1 MSEDITVTAWPDEP
15 PREKAAKSDG
25 ERRAD
30 FVFRLSDGD
39 HVGGYRIEALIGMGG
54 MGSVYRA
61 RDERLGRQVAL
72 KILAPSLRRDE
83 GFEQRFFR
91 EARAAAAVDHPNII
105 PVYEAATDAGLLF
118 IAMRY
123 VRGGDVQSLL
133 NREGPLS
140 PERTMAIIAPVA
152 SALDE
157 AHAAGL
163 VHRDVKP
170 GNILLDSRPSGRS
183 HVYLTDF
190 GVTTSITDPS
200 MDTTGEFIGTPS
212 YMAPEQLEGRSVD
225 GRADQYGLACS
236 AFTMLSGSPPYQA
249 ATLTALIMAVL
260 RGQSPPSLLSRR
272 SDLPTAVDAV
282 FARALAKSPGD
293 RFGTC
298 GQFAGALSAALGLA
312 PSAAP
317 GGAPGAARFSDEGS
331 HRSLDI
337 PLKQTFRYVHEPFRA
352 SDDALASLGNDALMA
367 VLESRI
373 RHSRGG
379 TFLIT
384 GFRGVGKTTLVM
396 RALDDLVTR
405 SGPSDV
411 ILPVSLSVAR
421 STTTERL
428 LFAIVRRV
436 FETLGDSG
444 VLEKLSP
451 QTRHALLVAYM
462 RTSLSFKETQSK
474 SSQRSAG
481 LDLGVGPGKLV
492 KAVADI
498 AAPKVSLSASRSQ
511 SLATEAAFLA
521 YSETDAE
528 YDLMRIISLV
538 DRALDPAS
546 TRRGK
551 HWLRPRWR
559 RQGSPAEP
567 PRLQLVIVLDEVDKL
582 TIDDAGMAAVEELL
596 SGIKNVLTMP
606 GAHFLVVAG
615 PDLQDRAIR
624 DAARGSGVYESVFS
638 WRLYVPCLWDAPERL
653 LADIVGDGG
662 SYTADVLETLG
673 HYLRFKARG
682 VPRRLLQE
690 INGFVV
696 WDGDQPRLRIG
707 ARDLERV
714 EFYARMERILR
725 GYTEGNGRARL
736 FPVAIDEDRW
746 RLGNY
751 FAVDWVLQSEGEPFT
766 AADLLREGEEARFDP
781 LLRISRRSIDRL
793 LDHLAQHEI
802 LEVIRDKSASNTLIG
817 DVAESS
823 EKAYTLSEEIRHFLY
838 GFAVRRETERA
849 AQDIELSAPMDGSR
863 PASFPELAPD
873 LHPTMLRAHRRRIIG
888 GRYELE
894 DLIGQGAL
902 SSVFKGRDAAT
913 DRQVVVKLLR
923 PALTEDPVALAR
935 FRREAE
941 ITGKL
946 DHPQI
951 VRLYEFLAGPDDYA
965 IILEWLPGPTLEDLV
980 LEQGPMPPDEVA
992 GLGQVLSDALAYLA
1006 AEHVVRLD
1014 LKPGNIVMANRG
1026 PVIIDLGI
1034 AFQTITRAEI
1044 TIAGQF
1050 VGTPAFSP
1058 PELILGEVADSR
1070 ADIYALGMVMYYC
1083 LAGKNPWE
1091 DMISPVA
1098 VMNAVLDEHLA
1109 LSGLAIS
1116 QPFRAVLEKAIAR
1129 DPNDRFANAAA
1140 LRDALRQIPEWRAN
1154 DRPSGAAGAPRHA
1167 GRADEGD
1174 VRAADRPGGGPARR
1188 QPPPV
1193 PPRLEGLGGPD
1204 AISGS

>member
-1 MSEDITVTAWPDEP
+1 
-15 PREKAAKSDG
+15 
-25 ERRAD
+25 
-30 FVFRLSDGD
+30 
-39 HVGGYRIEALIGMGG
+39 

-72 KILAPSLRRDE
+72 KILAPYPGRDE
-83 GFEQRFFR
+83 SFERRFFR

-105 PVYEAATDAGLLF
+105 PVYEAAADAGLLF

-140 PERTMAIIAPVA
+140 PERTMVIIAPVA

-190 GVTTSITDPS
+190 GVTTFIADPGK
-200 MDTTGEFIGTPS
+200 DTITGEVIGTPA
-212 YMAPEQLEGRSVD
+212 YMAPEQFEGRSVD
-225 GRADQYGLACS
+225 GRTDQYGLACS
-236 AFTMLSGSPPYQA
+236 AFTMLSGSPPYKA
-249 ATLTALIMAVL
+249 DTLPALIMAVV
-260 RGQSPPSLLSRR
+260 RGQSPPSLASRR
-272 SDLPTAVDAV
+272 PDLPTAVDAV

-298 GQFAGALSAALGLA
+298 GQFAGALNAALGLA
-312 PSAAP
+312 PSAALSGTP
-317 GGAPGAARFSDEGS
+317 GGAPEAAQFSDEVYR
-331 HRSLDI
+331 RSLDI
-337 PLKQTFRYVHEPFRA
+337 PLKQTFRYVHEPSRA

-367 VLESRI
+367 DLESRI

-405 SGPSDV
+405 NGSSDV

-428 LFAIVRRV
+428 LFAIVRRI

-444 VLEKLSP
+444 VLERLPP

-481 LDLGVGPGKLV
+481 LDLGLGPGKLV

-538 DRALDPAS
+538 DRALDTA
-546 TRRGK
+546 TIRRGK
-551 HWLRPRWR
+551 RWLLPRWR
-559 RQGSPAEP
+559 RPESPAEP
-567 PRLQLVIVLDEVDKL
+567 RRLHLVIVLDEVDKL
-582 TIDDAGMAAVEELL
+582 TIDDQGMAAVEELL

-615 PDLQDRAIR
+615 PDLQDRAVR
-624 DAARGSGVYESVFS
+624 DAARGSGVYESVFG
-638 WRLYVPCLWDAPERL
+638 WRLYVPCMWDAPERL
-653 LADIVGDGG
+653 LADIVGEGG
-662 SYTADVLETLG
+662 SYAADVLETLG

-766 AADLLREGEEARFDP
+766 AADLLREGEETRFDP

-802 LEVIRDKSASNTLIG
+802 LEVIREKSASNTLIG
-817 DVAESS
+817 DVAESA
-823 EKAYTLSEEIRHFLY
+823 EKVYSLSAEIRHLLY

-849 AQDIELSAPMDGSR
+849 ARDVELSAPRGRMWAVSSPGLDLD
-863 PASFPELAPD
+863 LA
-873 LHPTMLRAHRRRIIG
+873 TYRAPRRRRVIG
-888 GRYELE
+888 GRYELGE
-894 DLIGQGAL
+894 LISQGAL

-913 DRQVVVKLLR
+913 DRQVVVKLLL
-923 PALTEDPVALAR
+923 PALAEDPVALAR

-941 ITGKL
+941 ITRKL
-946 DHPQI
+946 NHAQV
-951 VRLYEFLAGPDDYA
+951 VRAYDFLDGPDDHA
-965 IILEWLPGPTLEDLV
+965 IILEQLPGPTLGDLV
-980 LEQGPMPPDEVA
+980 LDEGPMPPDEVA
-992 GLGQVLSDALAYLA
+992 GLGQVLSDALTYLA
-1006 AEHVVRLD
+1006 AEDVVRLD
-1014 LKPGNIVMANRG
+1014 LKPGNIVMTNRG

-1034 AFQTITRAEI
+1034 AFQPTAGAEL
-1044 TIAGQF
+1044 TAAGQF
-1050 VGTPAFSP
+1050 IGTPAFSA
-1058 PELILGEVADSR
+1058 PEVITGREPDSR

-1083 LAGKNPWE
+1083 LAGRNPWE
-1091 DMISPVA
+1091 DMTNPLS
-1098 VMNAVLDEHLA
+1098 VMYAVLHERLD
-1109 LSGLAIS
+1109 LSGLEIS
-1116 QPFRAVLEKAIAR
+1116 EPFRAVLEKAIAR
-1129 DPNDRFANAAA
+1129 DPEDRFANAAA
-1140 LRDALRQIPEWRAN
+1140 LRDALRQTPEWRAS
-1154 DRPSGAAGAPRHA
+1154 DRPSGASGAPRAA
-1167 GRADEGD
+1167 GSADERD
-1174 VRAADRPGGGPARR
+1174 VRAVDLPEGEPAQR
-1188 QPPPV
+1188 QPPAV
-1193 PPRLEGLGGPD
+1193 PPPTARRGRAGRRTTGEGPNLPPILRLTGDGAGQPRIVDMTTEILGHLLRRPCVG
-1204 AISGS
+1204 